1 MKTITKAAGVLATLV
16 CLYLFMSTVM
26 AQTDTVHTARRA
38 IYTVQYGDTLYT
50 IAQRFDP
57 HDDPRVVVW
66 TIQHENGIGAEIHP
80 GQQIVV
86 PDGR

>member
-1 MKTITKAAGVLATLV
+1 VKILGAIVTLV
-16 CLYLFMSTVM
+16 CLYLFMNAAM

-66 TIQHENGIGAEIHP
+66 TIQHENGIGAEIQP
-80 GQQIVV
+80 GEQIVV

>member
-1 MKTITKAAGVLATLV
+1 MARVTKVASVLATLV

-26 AQTDTVHTARRA
+26 AQTDTVHTPRRA
-38 IYTVQYGDTLYT
+38 IYTVQYGDTLYD

-66 TIQHENGIGAEIHP
+66 TIQHENGIGSEIQP
-80 GQQIVV
+80 GEQIVV

>member
-1 MKTITKAAGVLATLV
+1 MKTITKAASVVASLIV
-16 CLYLFMSTVM
+16 LYLFMNAAM
-26 AQTDTVHTARRA
+26 AQTDTVHTSKRA

-50 IAQRFDP
+50 IAQHFDP

-66 TIQHENGIGAEIHP
+66 TIQHENGIGAEIQP